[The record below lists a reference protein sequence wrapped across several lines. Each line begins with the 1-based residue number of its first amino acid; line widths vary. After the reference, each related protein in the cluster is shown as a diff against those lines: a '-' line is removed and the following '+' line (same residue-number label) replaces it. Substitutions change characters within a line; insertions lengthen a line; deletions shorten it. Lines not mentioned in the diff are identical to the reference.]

1 MSEVEFYNQ
10 TFPAQVLVCLKNLN
24 STVVLV
30 YNEVF
35 VFMLP
40 GKDDNA
46 LVPYGMVPSPEM
58 DNFLEPVPQSNMV
71 LRKRIRKIKQG
82 MRR

>member
-1 MSEVEFYNQ
+1 MFTSYLFSCHI
-10 TFPAQVLVCLKNLN
+10 L
-24 STVVLV
+24 
-30 YNEVF
+30 
-35 VFMLP
+35 

-82 MRR
+82 MRRYIFFN